1 MKVNFLATDF
11 YLNNCYVLLLI
22 YKTTLCAL
30 YNYIFVVLIVGLFLS
45 LIFWYGSKLFFW
57 QNTNTTTSSFY
68 VLRFILLATLSAS
81 TIISFVALYYLS
93 IFVKLISK
101 VNLYNVDFFFLNSN
115 ILSSSNLFVF
125 SIDFFGLILCCIAFF
140 VALLSFLALD
150 TRLYWKNARFI
161 FICNILSLFVYLFVS
176 TTDIILLFVFYECML
191 LPSFVFVYFVSPYKR
206 AVQASLYFLIWT
218 QIGSL
223 LVLVG
228 AAYIYFVTN
237 NTSFENVNSF
247 TFTSLENF
255 FLYVCFFFGFGFKI
269 PMWPFHH
276 WLTKTHVEA
285 PAGFSMFLSG
295 FLVKSAVYGFYK
307 FTGFLSYELS
317 TVIFTTFLVVG
328 IIDASLKMWGQTDL
342 KKLIAYSTVQEMNLI
357 YLTFCIGDSNAVWG
371 GIIFCITHAFLSSL
385 LFYTV
390 DCVQR
395 RYHTRS
401 IYDLAGVSNSLP
413 LLGSV
418 IFFNCIFY
426 MGVPGTLKF
435 LSELYIFNGL
445 LEVMPGSLLLILV
458 GANLLG
464 AVGFCKCWFN
474 VLFGMTSNKQKYI
487 PTDLTLKEFLII
499 ITCYFM
505 LIFFNIFDF
514 YILL

>member
-1 MKVNFLATDF
+1 MKVYSILDV
-11 YLNNCYVLLLI
+11 YLNTEYLMLLFYKNLICSLYNLILIVLL
-22 YKTTLCAL
+22 T
-30 YNYIFVVLIVGLFLS
+30 GLFVS
-45 LIFWYGSKLFFW
+45 VSIWYGSKYYFW
-57 QNTNTTTSSFY
+57 QSLKKTFSVFLI
-68 VLRFILLATLSAS
+68 LRFILLATLSIS
-81 TIISFVALYYLS
+81 TIISFITLYYYSVFIKFINKLS
-93 IFVKLISK
+93 FYNFDFTFNSSVLINNSFFV
-101 VNLYNVDFFFLNSN
+101 
-115 ILSSSNLFVF
+115 LSV
-125 SIDFFGLILCCIAFF
+125 DFFGLILCCIAFF

-161 FICNILSLFVYLFVS
+161 FICNVLSLFVYLFVS
-176 TTDIILLFVFYECML
+176 TTDILLLFIFYECML

-223 LVLVG
+223 LVLLG
-228 AAYIYFVTN
+228 TSYIYYVTSS
-237 NTSFENVNSF
+237 TSFDSV
-247 TFTSLENF
+247 NF
-255 FLYVCFFFGFGFKI
+255 FVFNFDENMFLYLCFFFGFGFKI

-307 FTGFLSYELS
+307 FSSFLSFELS
-317 TVIFTTFLVVG
+317 TIFFTMFLVVG
-328 IIDASLKMWGQTDL
+328 VIDASLKMWGQTDL

-357 YLTFCIGDSNAVWG
+357 YLTFCFGDTNAIWG
-371 GIIFCITHAFLSSL
+371 GIIFCVTHAFLSSL

-401 IYDLAGVSNSLP
+401 IYDLSGINNSLP
-413 LLGSV
+413 LLGTV
-418 IFFNCIFY
+418 IFFNCVFY

-445 LEVMPGSLLLILV
+445 LEVMPLSLLLMLV

-464 AVGFCKCWFN
+464 AIGFCKCWFN
-474 VLFGMTSNKQKYI
+474 ILFGMTSNKQKYI
-487 PTDLTLKEFLII
+487 PTDLTIKEFLII
-499 ITCYFM
+499 IICYFM

-514 YILL
+514 YLLL

>member
-1 MKVNFLATDF
+1 MKVILDLHSFNYFS
-11 YLNNCYVLLLI
+11 YLY
-22 YKTTLCAL
+22 
-30 YNYIFVVLIVGLFLS
+30 LFLFKS
-45 LIFWYGSKLFFW
+45 LITQLYSSILWILVIGLVVSFFIWYSSKIFFW
-57 QNTNTTTSSFY
+57 QNSLKHSSVF
-68 VLRFILLATLSAS
+68 VILRFVLLSTLLICTIVSLLTLYCYSLFLKFS
-81 TIISFVALYYLS
+81 TKLLLFNSLIIFNNVIISDFYFFVLS
-93 IFVKLISK
+93 L
-101 VNLYNVDFFFLNSN
+101 
-115 ILSSSNLFVF
+115 
-125 SIDFFGLILCCIAFF
+125 DFFGVILCTIAFF
-140 VALLSFLALD
+140 VALVSFLALD

-176 TTDIILLFVFYECML
+176 TTDILLLFIFYECML

-223 LVLVG
+223 LVLLG
-228 AAYIYFVTN
+228 TAYIFYITN
-237 NTSFENVNSF
+237 ETSLDLVNSF
-247 TFTSLENF
+247 NFTFNENL
-255 FLYVCFFFGFGFKI
+255 FLYICFFFGFGFKI

-307 FTGFLSYELS
+307 FSSILTYDLS
-317 TVIFTTFLVVG
+317 TFFFTVFLIVG
-328 IIDASLKMWGQTDL
+328 VIDASLKMWGQTDL

-357 YLTFCIGDSNAVWG
+357 YLTFCFGDTNAIWG
-371 GIIFCITHAFLSSL
+371 GIIFCVTHAFLSSL

-395 RYHTRS
+395 RYHSRS
-401 IYDLAGVSNSLP
+401 IYDLSGINNSLP
-413 LLGSV
+413 LLSSI

-445 LEVMPGSLLLILV
+445 LELMPFSLILLLI

-464 AVGFCKCWFN
+464 AIGFCKCWFN
-474 VLFGMTSNKQKYI
+474 VLFGMTSSKQKYI
-487 PTDLTLKEFLII
+487 PTDLTIKEFLII
-499 ITCYFM
+499 FLCYFM
-505 LIFFNIFDF
+505 LIFFNIFDT

>member
-1 MKVNFLATDF
+1 MEVTFNDNNFF
-11 YLNNCYVLLLI
+11 SYISYV
-22 YKTTLCAL
+22 TTLTTKIIICSL
-30 YNYIFVVLIVGLFLS
+30 YNWILITLLSGLFLS
-45 LIFWYGSKLFFW
+45 IIIWYGSKAYFW
-57 QNTNTTTSSFY
+57 QNTIKAFSSFLI
-68 VLRFILLATLSAS
+68 LRFILLLTLNVS
-81 TIISFVALYYLS
+81 TLLSFITLYFFSYLIKLCS
-93 IFVKLISK
+93 KFTFLGFDFYLNMSLIS
-101 VNLYNVDFFFLNSN
+101 NNHFFVL
-115 ILSSSNLFVF
+115 
-125 SIDFFGLILCCIAFF
+125 SIDFFGVILCCIAFF

-150 TRLYWKNARFI
+150 TRLYWKNSKFI
-161 FICNILSLFVYLFVS
+161 FICNVLSLFVYLFVS
-176 TTDIILLFVFYECML
+176 TTDMLLLFIFYECML

-206 AVQASLYFLIWT
+206 AIQASLYFLIWT
-218 QIGSL
+218 QLGSL

-228 AAYIYFVTN
+228 SAYIFYIVN
-237 NTSFENVNSF
+237 STSFETINLFSF
-247 TFTSLENF
+247 SFYENL
-255 FLYVCFFFGFGFKI
+255 FLYFCFFFGFGFKV

-295 FLVKSAVYGFYK
+295 FLVKSAIYGFYK
-307 FTGFLSYELS
+307 FSNFLNFEVS
-317 TVIFTTFLVVG
+317 TFFFTVFLIVG

-357 YLTFCIGDSNAVWG
+357 YLVFCLGDSNAIWG
-371 GIIFCITHAFLSSL
+371 GVIFCVTHAFLSSL

-395 RYHTRS
+395 RYHSRS
-401 IYDLAGVSNSLP
+401 IYDLSGINNSLP
-413 LLGSV
+413 LLGTV

-445 LEVMPGSLLLILV
+445 LEIMPISLILILV

-474 VLFGMTSNKQKYI
+474 VLFGMTSNKQQYI
-487 PTDLTLKEFLII
+487 PTDLSLKELSIVII
-499 ITCYFM
+499 CYFM

-514 YILL
+514 YVLL